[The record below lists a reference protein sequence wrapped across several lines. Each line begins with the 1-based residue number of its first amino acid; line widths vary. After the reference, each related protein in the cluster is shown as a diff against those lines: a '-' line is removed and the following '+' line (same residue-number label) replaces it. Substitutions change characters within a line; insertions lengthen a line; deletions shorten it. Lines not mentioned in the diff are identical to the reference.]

1 LEDYKI
7 SWTSRA
13 VKDLRKIYNFYTE
26 QIGEDKAFE
35 IIQSLVHKVDI
46 LSDSKFVEIGALDE
60 QFSHLKR
67 TYKKLIEHNI
77 KITYRTSDNSNTVYI
92 NRVFDTRQNP
102 NKNK

>member
-35 IIQSLVHKVDI
+35 IIQSLVNQVDI
-46 LSDSKFVEIGALDE
+46 LSDRKFVEIGAID
-60 QFSHLKR
+60 
-67 TYKKLIEHNI
+67 
-77 KITYRTSDNSNTVYI
+77 
-92 NRVFDTRQNP
+92 
-102 NKNK
+102 